1 MWSNTITAF
10 IVSVRVKKNRA
21 PEAKATEGFDE
32 DKEKKRRGFGLWL
45 ALPMPV
51 LLMFV
56 DIAEDLALLISPFV
70 NSKKAG
76 RNTKLVWSG
85 IRFLKAF
92 ALELCFETG
101 PTDFVDVD
109 VREKDAVVRVRVLT
123 R

>member
-10 IVSVRVKKNRA
+10 IVSVRVKENRA
-21 PEAKATEGFDE
+21 LEAKAQEGSDE
-32 DKEKKRRGFGLWL
+32 DKERKRHGFGLWL
-45 ALPMPV
+45 AMPMPV

-56 DIAEDLALLISPFV
+56 DMAEDLALLISPFV
-70 NSKKAG
+70 SGKKAS

-85 IRFLKAF
+85 LRFLKEF

-109 VREKDAVVRVRVLT
+109 VREKDEAVRVRVLT

>member
-10 IVSVRVKKNRA
+10 IVSVRVKRNRM
-21 PEAKATEGFDE
+21 PEAEPQENRDE
-32 DKEKKRRGFGLWL
+32 DNKEGRRGFRLWL

-56 DIAEDLALLISPFV
+56 DMAEDLALLFSPFV
-70 NSKKAG
+70 NGKKAS
-76 RNTKLVWSG
+76 RRAKLVWAG
-85 IRFLKAF
+85 MRILHAF

-101 PTDFVDVD
+101 PADFVDVD
-109 VREKDAVVRVRVLT
+109 VREKDEAVRVRVLT

>member
-1 MWSNTITAF
+1 MWSNTISAF

-21 PEAKATEGFDE
+21 LEAMQLEGCAK
-32 DKEKKRRGFGLWL
+32 DKKQRGFLFWL

-56 DIAEDLALLISPFV
+56 DMAEDLVLLISPFI
-70 NSKKAG
+70 NSSKAKHS
-76 RNTKLVWSG
+76 TKLVWALM
-85 IRFLKAF
+85 RFLKEF
-92 ALELCFETG
+92 AMELCFETG

-109 VREKDAVVRVRVLT
+109 VRETDENVRVRVLT